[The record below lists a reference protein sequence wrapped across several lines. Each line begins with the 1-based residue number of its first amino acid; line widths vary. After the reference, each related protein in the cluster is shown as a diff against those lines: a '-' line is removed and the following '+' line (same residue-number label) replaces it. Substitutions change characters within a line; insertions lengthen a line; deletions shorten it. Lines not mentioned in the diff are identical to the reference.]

1 MLLTYRGVTHEGN
14 FVPLEMEE
22 GAIAGKYRGV
32 DWRYR
37 YPRHVPQSEPK
48 PYRQYRGVSYSTSPV
63 SERREPPKISCP
75 LPLNQPTPIEQ
86 EGLST
91 VHLDNIR
98 RRLERRLQIA
108 QENGDEN
115 LLEMLQKESQ
125 DLSLQVGSRLVFTE
139 ISTSDCP

>member
-1 MLLTYRGVTHEGN
+1 MLLTDRGVTHEGN
-14 FVPLEMEE
+14 GAPLEMEQ

-37 YPRHVPQSEPK
+37 YPRHVPQSAPK
-48 PYRQYRGVSYSTSPV
+48 LYHQYRGVSYSTSPAV
-63 SERREPPKISCP
+63 ACEGMELPKIACP
-75 LPLNQPTPIEQ
+75 LPLSRPVPIKP

-91 VHLDNIR
+91 IHLDHIR

-115 LLEMLQKESQ
+115 LIEMLEKESR
-125 DLSLQVGSRLVFTE
+125 DLALR
-139 ISTSDCP
+139 D

>member
-14 FVPLEMEE
+14 FAPLEMEQ

-37 YPRHVPQSEPK
+37 YPRHVPQSAPK
-48 PYRQYRGVSYSTSPV
+48 LYRQYRGVSYSTSPAV
-63 SERREPPKISCP
+63 ACEGMELPKIACP
-75 LPLNQPTPIEQ
+75 LPLSRPVPIEP

-91 VHLDNIR
+91 IHLDHIR

-108 QENGDEN
+108 QKNGDEN
-115 LLEMLQKESQ
+115 LIEMLEKESR
-125 DLSLQVGSRLVFTE
+125 DLALR
-139 ISTSDCP
+139 D